1 MHYVDF
7 SIVKTVRRLL
17 TDFAAYR
24 EELRTERYLNTL
36 PDYVL
41 KDIGWPDAYAERLAR
56 RGSMKVV
63 DAGKENAGVDLAPW
77 QLGWPKQRQARKVN
91 KSGHF
96 KLEY

>member
-1 MHYVDF
+1 MHYIDF
-7 SIVKTVRRLL
+7 GIVQTVRRLL

-24 EELRTERYLNTL
+24 EELRTERYLNAL
-36 PDYVL
+36 PDHVL

-56 RGSMKVV
+56 RGSMKEV
-63 DAGKENAGVDLAPW
+63 DAGKDKASVDLAPW
-77 QLGWPKQRQARKVN
+77 QLGWPKPRQAGKAS